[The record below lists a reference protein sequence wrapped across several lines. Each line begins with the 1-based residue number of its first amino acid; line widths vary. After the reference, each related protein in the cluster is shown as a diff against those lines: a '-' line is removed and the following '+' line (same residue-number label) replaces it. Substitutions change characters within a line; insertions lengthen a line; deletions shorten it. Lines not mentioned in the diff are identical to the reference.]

1 MHTLHTTTTLLNRW
15 HQALRKSAQG
25 GLFFALTLT
34 ALHSTPAFAA
44 GTAPLVTAHSATVDV
59 VGAPC
64 SVVPNT
70 LEDDQLMRFFPERL
84 NYPLPSAVTVTAPDG
99 SNQTIPQG
107 TLVNSYYV
115 HADWRNNGKNQ
126 PKTFDGT
133 ITFAQPAYGVIKDT
147 PGLINSHGPLGAPG
161 TAYSAG
167 VDQGQEGYGDK
178 IWFSDNGQ
186 TLNLH
191 FTVYNVADQLRVLT
205 AASPAVQTSG
215 PVEMSGVPCSVV
227 ENTLENDSIIR
238 LFPERLNYV
247 LPAPLTLDAQGAP
260 GLVIPQGTAVNVYYV
275 HADRV
280 GDQQGV
286 VKKLA
291 GGVSFDKQV
300 LAVIT
305 NGAALNATHA
315 TLGNTQ
321 NATIKTLY
329 SASVDQ
335 GLDPGDVVTVSPN
348 RVDFAFDVWNVVDQV
363 RIITLAN

>member
-1 MHTLHTTTTLLNRW
+1 MKHLPNFTNLHGWFKRLAL
-15 HQALRKSAQG
+15 QACVSLAITA
-25 GLFFALTLT
+25 ALTS
-34 ALHSTPAFAA
+34 APAFAA
-44 GTAPLVTAHSATVDV
+44 AGAAPLVTAHSATVDV

-70 LEDDQLMRFFPERL
+70 LEDDQLIRFFPERL

-99 SNQTIPQG
+99 SKQVIPQG

-126 PKTFDGT
+126 PKTFAGSV
-133 ITFAQPAYGVIKDT
+133 TFAQPAYGVIKDT
-147 PGLINSHGPLGAPG
+147 AELINSHGLLGAPG
-161 TAYSAG
+161 TAYSAS

-191 FTVYNVADQLRVLT
+191 FTVYNIADQVRVLT

-215 PVEMSGVPCSVV
+215 PVEMSGAPCSVV
-227 ENTLENDSIIR
+227 EGTLESDSTIR

-247 LPAPLTLDAQGAP
+247 LPESLTLDAQGAP

-286 VKKLA
+286 VKKLVGA
-291 GGVSFDKQV
+291 VSFDKQV
-300 LAVIT
+300 LAVLT
-305 NGAALNATHA
+305 NGAALQATHG

-321 NATIKTLY
+321 NLAIQTAY
-329 SASVDQ
+329 SGNVDQ
-335 GLDPGDVVTVSPN
+335 GLDAGDMVTVSPN
-348 RVDFAFDVWNVVDQV
+348 RVDFAFDVWNVADQI